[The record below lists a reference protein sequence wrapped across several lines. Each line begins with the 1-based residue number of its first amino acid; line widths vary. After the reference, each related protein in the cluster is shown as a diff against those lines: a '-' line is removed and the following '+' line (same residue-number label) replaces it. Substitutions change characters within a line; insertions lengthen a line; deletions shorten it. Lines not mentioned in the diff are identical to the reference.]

1 MGIDLGIMRVMS
13 DLVSRMTLGRGLG
26 QSFGGKRDYYKV
38 FGYQETLTSR
48 DLQQR
53 YARQGIASRIVDAPA
68 QALWDNPPI
77 VSSNDEAWNQAWNR
91 LVTKHAL
98 WEVIL
103 RLDKLAGLGR
113 YSCML
118 IGVNDAMPTKNAGKP
133 STKAGNLREVLYL
146 QVYSQESAQIK
157 QISADANS
165 PQYMLPEMYTIS
177 PFKQAADVIAGNV
190 ALPATS
196 FEAHFTRILHLAEN
210 TLENEVFGSPRL
222 ERVYNDLDDLLKV
235 SGGTSENYWLT
246 ANRGMQVDIDKDM
259 ELDAEDAKN
268 LSDELDEYVHQLR
281 RVLRT
286 RGVKINNLG
295 SDVPNPEQT
304 FNMLIALLAGAT
316 GIPRRI
322 LIGAEAGQLASEQDR
337 ANWAERVEL
346 RRAELGEPKVIFPLI
361 GKLTALGVL
370 PSNDSLQITVT
381 WPDAYR
387 LSPLEIAQKSA
398 QHARSATNFA
408 RAVDVLVKLKQGKPG
423 TEDITDAEGNIIPG
437 EPAQEGEDY
446 TMILSVPWM
455 QQMLGQTPTKPQL
468 DDTGDLIK

>member
-1 MGIDLGIMRVMS
+1 M
-13 DLVSRMTLGRGLG
+13 
-26 QSFGGKRDYYKV
+26 
-38 FGYQETLTSR
+38 
-48 DLQQR
+48 
-53 YARQGIASRIVDAPA
+53 
-68 QALWDNPPI
+68 
-77 VSSNDEAWNQAWNR
+77 
-91 LVTKHAL
+91 
-98 WEVIL
+98 
-103 RLDKLAGLGR
+103 
-113 YSCML
+113 
-118 IGVNDAMPTKNAGKP
+118 
-133 STKAGNLREVLYL
+133 LREVLYL
-146 QVYSQESAQIK
+146 QAYSQESAQI
-157 QISADANS
+157 QRISSDASS

-177 PFKQAADVIAGNV
+177 PFKQAADLIVGNV
-190 ALPATS
+190 SLPSTS
-196 FEAHFTRILHLAEN
+196 FEAHYSRILHLAEN

-235 SGGTSENYWLT
+235 SGGTAENYWLT

-346 RRAELGEPKVIFPLI
+346 RRTELGEPKVIYPLI
-361 GKLTALGVL
+361 GRLTSLGVL
-370 PSNDSLQITVT
+370 PSSDSLKITVT

-408 RAVDVLVKLKQGKPG
+408 RAIDTLVKLKQGTAGSP
-423 TEDITDAEGNIIPG
+423 DQVDDEGNVIPG
-437 EPAQEGEDY
+437 QPSQEGEDY
-446 TMILSVPWM
+446 TGIISVPWM
-455 QQMLGQTPTKPQL
+455 QQMLGQTATKPQL
-468 DDTGDLIK
+468 DDTEDLIK